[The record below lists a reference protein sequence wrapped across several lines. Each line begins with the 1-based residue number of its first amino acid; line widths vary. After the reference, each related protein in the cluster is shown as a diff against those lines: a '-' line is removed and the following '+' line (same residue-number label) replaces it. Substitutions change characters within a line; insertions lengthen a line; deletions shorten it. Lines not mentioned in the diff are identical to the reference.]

1 MLAQS
6 AWLLWFETLVPA
18 LIRYS
23 LFFPK
28 PKTALLLLL
37 LLLSVSNIWARQC
50 FEAVVTPDER
60 QQKVSVRIEVDSQD
74 HPDLKSQSRRCDHY
88 WSYFAGNLV
97 DEGGAVL
104 SRNDCLKDPTALR
117 LSKGYAPLGVFMR
130 SSVENPGA
138 KVTAYDW
145 EIRGVSGGAE
155 SLGVVAR
162 YDSFNA
168 GFVFERPGEY
178 EAVLRV
184 SFSDGS
190 HSVARQSIDVWSR
203 DKTTYYVDAEVG
215 DDRFDGKSITPDKN
229 CLPASNPVATCAGPW
244 KTATRALSNFS
255 PRAWQ
260 GKPGSRYLA
269 EAACI
274 SAKRTLVFR
283 HPNGDH
289 VLASEVDKPDF
300 SAKLSRPGS
309 HLLPYEAAVCERL
322 AAPLSSPY
330 KPGDQ
335 VLFKRGQIFEFEAG
349 LLVQD
354 QEANTDRLTC
364 ASLVSPGHW
373 AAPNG
378 VLFGAFGQGGKPL
391 IQRAGG
397 AACMA
402 FNLASVGL
410 MHLTFQD
417 LIFDMGQAK
426 GLPDAPRSSF
436 MFAVGHPIGLVFNRV
451 SLRNFDQGI
460 MFHNAK
466 GFFLQDSRF
475 HDSRVVHLYSETASD
490 VFMAGNH
497 FDYSGNHISY
507 TNMGNALITKNTFSR
522 PAFGRTALRVFGTSQ
537 QAPTRSIWV
546 SDNIFEGWVDPRTA
560 ASCDVPGRCPFADG
574 KRFNYSLVEFQPN
587 TMEGDKFLDRIV
599 FVRNYLGKAEN
610 LMRFAGV
617 DGLLVQSNVFDA
629 AGDASGTPRVM
640 LTDAAKR
647 PSRDVLID
655 NNVFVDTAR
664 PDGSEPSSQVAVFDY
679 SQLPCEDQAT
689 HSRIRISDNQ
699 FWSPFEKLCALKH
712 INKSTGSTQC
722 LLLSDDDASV
732 ASPNGLAH
740 QGNVFRL
747 LDSGA
752 GGNLRKQ
759 IDAVGAV
766 LRGRPVQFH

>member
-1 MLAQS
+1 
-6 AWLLWFETLVPA
+6 
-18 LIRYS
+18 
-23 LFFPK
+23 
-28 PKTALLLLL
+28 
-37 LLLSVSNIWARQC
+37 
-50 FEAVVTPDER
+50 
-60 QQKVSVRIEVDSQD
+60 
-74 HPDLKSQSRRCDHY
+74 
-88 WSYFAGNLV
+88 
-97 DEGGAVL
+97 
-104 SRNDCLKDPTALR
+104 
-117 LSKGYAPLGVFMR
+117 
-130 SSVENPGA
+130 
-138 KVTAYDW
+138 
-145 EIRGVSGGAE
+145 
-155 SLGVVAR
+155 
-162 YDSFNA
+162 
-168 GFVFERPGEY
+168 
-178 EAVLRV
+178 
-184 SFSDGS
+184 
-190 HSVARQSIDVWSR
+190 
-203 DKTTYYVDAEVG
+203 
-215 DDRFDGKSITPDKN
+215 
-229 CLPASNPVATCAGPW
+229 
-244 KTATRALSNFS
+244 
-255 PRAWQ
+255 
-260 GKPGSRYLA
+260 
-269 EAACI
+269 
-274 SAKRTLVFR
+274 
-283 HPNGDH
+283 
-289 VLASEVDKPDF
+289 
-300 SAKLSRPGS
+300 
-309 HLLPYEAAVCERL
+309 
-322 AAPLSSPY
+322 
-330 KPGDQ
+330 
-335 VLFKRGQIFEFEAG
+335 
-349 LLVQD
+349 
-354 QEANTDRLTC
+354 
-364 ASLVSPGHW
+364 
-373 AAPNG
+373 
-378 VLFGAFGQGGKPL
+378 
-391 IQRAGG
+391 
-397 AACMA
+397 MA